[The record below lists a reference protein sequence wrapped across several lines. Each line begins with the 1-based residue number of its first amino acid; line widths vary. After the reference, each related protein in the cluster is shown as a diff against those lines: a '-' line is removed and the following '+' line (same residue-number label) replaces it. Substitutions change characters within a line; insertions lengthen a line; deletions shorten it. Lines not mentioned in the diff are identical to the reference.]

1 MHRQLR
7 LTTWLYL
14 SPLHLLLL
22 AILTVPS
29 FYVFWLSLNQSSYGS
44 GLTWVGLDNYR
55 AVFAD
60 GYFWRAAVNTF
71 FVVNGIVYVELV
83 VALALAMLFISGVPF
98 RGLMFAL
105 VLMPYAISEVVAVL
119 VWKMLMDPSLGGIA
133 RTLEAIGFGSLNWS
147 ASPTIGLTLV
157 GVINIWTHLP
167 FSFLMIYA
175 GLLAIDSSLYEAAH
189 IDGATRWQRFRHI
202 TLPLLVPTLLIAL
215 IFRLIFAFRMFSEVW
230 LLTKGGPARMSEVL
244 AVYLYQHGFRY
255 GDFGIASATGWMMVL
270 GSLLLASVFLFAMQ
284 RSMRGAS

>member
-1 MHRQLR
+1 MQSRPR
-7 LTTWLYL
+7 LSTWLYL

-22 AILTVPS
+22 AILTLPS
-29 FYVFWLSLNQSSYGS
+29 VYVFWLSLNESSYGT

-55 AVFAD
+55 AVFED
-60 GYFWRAAVNTF
+60 GYFWRAAINTF
-71 FVVNGIVYVELV
+71 LVVTGVVSVELV
-83 VALALAMLFISGVPF
+83 VGLALATLFASGVPL

-119 VWKMLMDPSLGGIA
+119 VWKMMMDPSIGAIA
-133 RTLEAIGFGSLNWS
+133 RTIEGMGMGMVNWS
-147 ASPTIGLTLV
+147 SSPTTGLALV

-167 FSFLMIYA
+167 FTFLMIYA
-175 GLLAIDSSLYEAAH
+175 GLLAIDPSLYEAAH
-189 IDGATRWQRFRHI
+189 VDGATRRQRFIRI
-202 TLPLLVPTLLIAL
+202 TLPLLVPTLLITL

-270 GSLLLASVFLFAMQ
+270 GSLVLASVFLVAMQ
-284 RSMRGAS
+284 RSMRGE

>member
-22 AILTVPS
+22 AILTAPS
-29 FYVFWLSLNQSSYGS
+29 LYVFWLSLNQSSYGS

-202 TLPLLVPTLLIAL
+202 TLPLLC
-215 IFRLIFAFRMFSEVW
+215 R
-230 LLTKGGPARMSEVL
+230 
-244 AVYLYQHGFRY
+244 HC
-255 GDFGIASATGWMMVL
+255 
-270 GSLLLASVFLFAMQ
+270 
-284 RSMRGAS
+284 